1 MTDKERDGAK
11 LLLMMNAV
19 QYLVLNIPPHNDRL
33 EIDPTLIPDLRQTM
47 SIGMLSKDPSV
58 ICAFALAG
66 YYTGALEPKGL
77 GAQTWSDNP
86 RLFAELESKF
96 LGNSC
101 IRNFLSVVADAYRED
116 GDMSIYNRLVAKDA
130 YVSDGPG
137 KDFARGGVP
146 NTPRKRGFWSSLFG

>member
-33 EIDPTLIPDLRQTM
+33 DIDTTLIPDLRQTM
-47 SIGMLSKDPSV
+47 SNGMLSKDPSV

-77 GAQTWSDNP
+77 GAQTRPDNP
-86 RLFAELESKF
+86 F
-96 LGNSC
+96 LTVYDKIGAALYHIEVWHNGKC
-101 IRNFLSVVADAYRED
+101 VGIRD
-116 GDMSIYNRLVAKDA
+116 GQIGTGFIAAPCKDWF
-130 YVSDGPG
+130 VPG
-137 KDFARGGVP
+137 RNP
-146 NTPRKRGFWSSLFG
+146 QYIRY